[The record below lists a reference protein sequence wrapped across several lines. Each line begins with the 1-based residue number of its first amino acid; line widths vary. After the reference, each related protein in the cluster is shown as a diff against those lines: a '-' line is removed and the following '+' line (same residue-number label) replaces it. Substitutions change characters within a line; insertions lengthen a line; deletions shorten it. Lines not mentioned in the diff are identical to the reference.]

1 MWLSFDEDANSVHC
15 LKEMVHVLECATDSA
30 VLSAFLMACLGP

>member
-15 LKEMVHVLECATDSA
+15 LKEMVLECATDSA